1 MPSGVTTVVTF
12 GGGPASPM
20 SVPTPSRWPSLTWRV
35 PLMTTFGSFSSV
47 VVSSRE
53 VLPPLPVTSEGSL
66 AGPVVVSSREVL
78 PPLPVTSEGSFVG
91 PVVVSSREAPEP
103 GLANG
108 LGAV

>member
-47 VVSSRE
+47 VVSSRAAF
-53 VLPPLPVTSEGSL
+53 PPLPVTWEGSFVGSVVVSSRAAFPPLPVTWEGSL
-66 AGPVVVSSREVL
+66 AGPVVVSSRA
-78 PPLPVTSEGSFVG
+78 
-91 PVVVSSREAPEP
+91 APEP
-103 GLANG
+103 GFVSW

>member
-47 VVSSRE
+47 VVSSRAAF
-53 VLPPLPVTSEGSL
+53 PPLPVTWEGSL
-66 AGPVVVSSREVL
+66 AGPVVVSSRA
-78 PPLPVTSEGSFVG
+78 
-91 PVVVSSREAPEP
+91 APEP
-103 GLANG
+103 GFVSW

>member
-1 MPSGVTTVVTF
+1 M
-12 GGGPASPM
+12 
-20 SVPTPSRWPSLTWRV
+20 TWRV

-53 VLPPLPVTSEGSL
+53 AWPSLPVTWEGSFV
-66 AGPVVVSSREVL
+66 GPVVVSSREAW
-78 PPLPVTSEGSFVG
+78 PSLPVTWEGSLAG

-103 GLANG
+103 GLASR